1 MNKKQTAAIKANASI
16 KASSLKL
23 VQDDRYSAVFYLT
36 FVFDSEVENFV
47 TVYFMTRELVD
58 KKTKQ
63 IVGFEAD
70 GKQPTKTNKFP
81 KGQTLAY
88 GYGISYIDTSHY
100 E

>member
-1 MNKKQTAAIKANASI
+1 
-16 KASSLKL
+16 
-23 VQDDRYSAVFYLT
+23 VFYLT

-70 GKQPTKTNKFP
+70 GK
-81 KGQTLAY
+81 
-88 GYGISYIDTSHY
+88 
-100 E
+100 